1 VLMIFTCYADYFLCI
16 DAVLYIRLGVFCLK
30 SSRTTIVT
38 THKSCISIESI
49 IKVNYD

>member
-1 VLMIFTCYADYFLCI
+1 MPDTFYVCW
-16 DAVLYIRLGVFCLK
+16 VGCLK

-49 IKVNYD
+49 VKLNYD